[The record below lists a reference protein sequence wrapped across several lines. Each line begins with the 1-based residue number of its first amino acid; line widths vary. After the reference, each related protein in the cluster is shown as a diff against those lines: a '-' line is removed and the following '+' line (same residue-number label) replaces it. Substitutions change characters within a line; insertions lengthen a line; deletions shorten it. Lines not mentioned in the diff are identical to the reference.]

1 MNPSIPPFS
10 IEDDPFTPRTKK
22 APTPPQKTLG
32 QLDLSQELLLQYQKA
47 NELLKNAEFEDTP
60 LNQKAQAMNSI
71 VNILAQ
77 IIKQQEVV
85 HNMSEITRLELALIA
100 TLKEF
105 PEVKERFLAVYEGK
119 LLASVERLPEAAPL
133 QELQTLTGK
142 ETLTPELALSRSL
155 DGDFQ

>member
-1 MNPSIPPFS
+1 MNPSIPSFS
-10 IEDDPFTPRTKK
+10 PEDDPFTPRVKK
-22 APTPPQKTLG
+22 IPPAPQKTLG

-77 IIKQQEVV
+77 IIKQQEIV

-105 PEVKERFLAVYEGK
+105 PEVKERFLASYEGK
-119 LLASVERLPEAAPL
+119 LLASVGRLPEALPL
-133 QELQTLTGK
+133 QELQ
-142 ETLTPELALSRSL
+142 TLTPELALSRAL
-155 DGDFQ
+155 DGDSQ